1 MIAKLPSNNIDN
13 RKTDVD
19 FDVEIVKYVR
29 QNRFVRRAQ
38 LIEHMMNVLQRTRG
52 CSRPSV
58 ERKLARMTK
67 NGSLVIVKHKDLAK
81 YGLHEEDERASYLTL
96 KEIFNINEY
105 LDTLFSHFE
114 SDDEYDKNSI
124 LNEIDLYKDTYSL
137 SRKQLD
143 VLVDSLLITNEK
155 LQFHILRILKE
166 YILDRE
172 ITPTNK
178 EGLLKSLNELLG
190 KFAGV
195 SRDHEDYRTG
205 MIFILGYFEDDSI
218 INWLKY
224 DIELNFAFR
233 KEIDE
238 ATFKKIKDD
247 YGSIYTAW
255 IIDKHKLELFNLI
268 NDFKKEG
275 KNEEARLV
283 YNIKHEVA
291 KLLGHIKE
299 VEADF

>member
-1 MIAKLPSNNIDN
+1 MIAKLPSNNKDS
-13 RKTDVD
+13 RKVDVD
-19 FDVEIVKYVR
+19 FDVEVVKYIR

-38 LIEHMMNVLQRTRG
+38 LIEHMMNVLQRKRG

-81 YGLHEEDERASYLTL
+81 YGIHEEDERASYLTL

-114 SDDEYDKNSI
+114 SDDEYDKNSV

-137 SRKQLD
+137 SRTQLD
-143 VLVDSLLITNEK
+143 VLVDNLLIKDEK
-155 LQFHILRILKE
+155 LQFHILRILKD
-166 YILDRE
+166 YILNRE
-172 ITPTNK
+172 IAPTNK
-178 EGLLKSLNELLG
+178 EGLLKSLHELLDR
-190 KFAGV
+190 FAGV
-195 SRDHEDYRTG
+195 SRDHEIYRTG
-205 MIFILGYFEDDSI
+205 MIFILGYFEDDSVI
-218 INWLKY
+218 DWLKY
-224 DIELNFAFR
+224 DLENLQIETHF
-233 KEIDE
+233 D
-238 ATFKKIKDD
+238 KIKED
-247 YGSIYTAW
+247 YGNIYTAW
-255 IIDKHKLELFNLI
+255 VIDKHKLELFNLI
-268 NDFKKEG
+268 NDLKKEG